1 MILILTKKTN
11 LHFLLTIENLFNY
24 RFLHYFYEEI
34 KSENY
39 LMANIK
45 NRRLFTSYISITV
58 IMSVVLFLFGFFGI
72 FFISSNSMANSF
84 KENFSVSI
92 FFKEDAKN
100 IEITQLQN
108 EILMSDYVEKLKYV
122 SKDEAVLL
130 MKDEY
135 GQDFIKELG
144 FNPLVNSIDFNLKSE
159 YVEATL
165 LDSISKLI
173 ENKNYIDEIVY
184 DKNLINIIN
193 DNIKR
198 ISLWLMP
205 SIIILLIITFLVINS
220 SIRLSIYSNRQLIKT
235 MQLVGATKAFIRK
248 PFIKINI
255 FLSLISSI
263 ISISAI
269 ILLIYYIDLNISFV
283 DNISIESVITLFII
297 ILSLGLF
304 ISYIS
309 TFFASQNIL
318 KIKADNLDV

>member
-1 MILILTKKTN
+1 
-11 LHFLLTIENLFNY
+11 
-24 RFLHYFYEEI
+24 
-34 KSENY
+34 
-39 LMANIK
+39 MANIK
-45 NRRLFTSYISITV
+45 NRRLFASYISITI

-72 FFISSNSMANSF
+72 FFISSNSIANSF

-108 EILMSDYVEKLKYV
+108 ELLMSDYVEKLKFV
-122 SKDEAVLL
+122 SKDEAVML

-165 LDSISKLI
+165 LDSISRLI
-173 ENKNYIDEIVY
+173 ENKNYVDEIVY

-269 ILLIYYIDLNISFV
+269 NLLIYYIDLNISFV
-283 DNISIESVITLFII
+283 DKISIESVITLFLII
-297 ILSLGLF
+297 VSLGLF

-309 TFFASQNIL
+309 TFFATQNIL
-318 KIKADNLDV
+318 KIKADNLDI

>member
-1 MILILTKKTN
+1 
-11 LHFLLTIENLFNY
+11 
-24 RFLHYFYEEI
+24 
-34 KSENY
+34 
-39 LMANIK
+39 MANIK
-45 NRRLFTSYISITV
+45 NRRLFTSYISITI

-72 FFISSNSMANSF
+72 FFISSNSIANSF

-173 ENKNYIDEIVY
+173 ENKNYVDEIVY

-283 DNISIESVITLFII
+283 DNISIESVITLFLII
-297 ILSLGLF
+297 VSLGLF

-309 TFFASQNIL
+309 TFFATQNIL
-318 KIKADNLDV
+318 KIKADNLDI

>member
-1 MILILTKKTN
+1 
-11 LHFLLTIENLFNY
+11 
-24 RFLHYFYEEI
+24 
-34 KSENY
+34 
-39 LMANIK
+39 MANIK
-45 NRRLFTSYISITV
+45 NRRLFTSYISITI

-72 FFISSNSMANSF
+72 FFISSNSIANSF

-108 EILMSDYVEKLKYV
+108 ELLMSDYVEKLKYV

-130 MKDEY
+130 MKEEY

-144 FNPLVNSIDFNLKSE
+144 FNPLVNTIDFNLKSE

-165 LDSISKLI
+165 LDSISRLI
-173 ENKNYIDEIVY
+173 VNKNYVDEIVY

-198 ISLWLMP
+198 ISFWLMP

-255 FLSLISSI
+255 FLSLISSV

-283 DNISIESVITLFII
+283 DNINIESVITLFII

-309 TFFASQNIL
+309 TFFATQNIL

>member
-1 MILILTKKTN
+1 
-11 LHFLLTIENLFNY
+11 
-24 RFLHYFYEEI
+24 
-34 KSENY
+34 
-39 LMANIK
+39 MANIK
-45 NRRLFTSYISITV
+45 NRRLLTSYISITI

-72 FFISSNSMANSF
+72 FFISSNSIANSF

-135 GQDFIKELG
+135 GQDFMKELG

-173 ENKNYIDEIVY
+173 ENKNYVDEIVY

-283 DNISIESVITLFII
+283 DNISIESVITLFLI

-309 TFFASQNIL
+309 TFFATQNIL

>member
-1 MILILTKKTN
+1 
-11 LHFLLTIENLFNY
+11 
-24 RFLHYFYEEI
+24 
-34 KSENY
+34 
-39 LMANIK
+39 MANIK

-72 FFISSNSMANSF
+72 FFISSNSIANSF

-144 FNPLVNSIDFNLKSE
+144 FNPLVNSIDFNFKSE

-165 LDSISKLI
+165 LDSISRLI
-173 ENKNYIDEIVY
+173 ENKNYVDEIVY

-235 MQLVGATKAFIRK
+235 MQLVGATKVFIRK

-269 ILLIYYIDLNISFV
+269 ILLIYYIDLNISFIN
-283 DNISIESVITLFII
+283 NISIESVITLFLI

-309 TFFASQNIL
+309 TFFATQNIL

>member
-1 MILILTKKTN
+1 
-11 LHFLLTIENLFNY
+11 
-24 RFLHYFYEEI
+24 
-34 KSENY
+34 
-39 LMANIK
+39 MANIK
-45 NRRLFTSYISITV
+45 NRRLFASYISITI

-72 FFISSNSMANSF
+72 FFISSNSIANSF

-108 EILMSDYVEKLKYV
+108 ELLISDYVEKLKYV

-130 MKDEY
+130 MKEEY

-159 YVEATL
+159 YVEATF
-165 LDSISKLI
+165 LDSISRLI
-173 ENKNYIDEIVY
+173 EKKNYIDEIVY

-205 SIIILLIITFLVINS
+205 SIIMLLIITFLVINS

-255 FLSLISSI
+255 LLSLISSI

-269 ILLIYYIDLNISFV
+269 ILSVYYIDLNISFMN
-283 DNISIESVITLFII
+283 NISIESVIILFLII
-297 ILSLGLF
+297 VSLGMF

-309 TFFASQNIL
+309 TFFATQNIL

>member
-1 MILILTKKTN
+1 
-11 LHFLLTIENLFNY
+11 
-24 RFLHYFYEEI
+24 
-34 KSENY
+34 
-39 LMANIK
+39 MANIK
-45 NRRLFTSYISITV
+45 NRRLFTSYISITI

-72 FFISSNSMANSF
+72 FFISSNSIANSF

-108 EILMSDYVEKLKYV
+108 ELLMSDYVEKLKYV

-165 LDSISKLI
+165 LDSISRLI

-309 TFFASQNIL
+309 TFFATQNIL

>member
-1 MILILTKKTN
+1 
-11 LHFLLTIENLFNY
+11 
-24 RFLHYFYEEI
+24 
-34 KSENY
+34 
-39 LMANIK
+39 MANIK
-45 NRRLFTSYISITV
+45 NRRLFTSYISITI

-72 FFISSNSMANSF
+72 FFISSNSIANSF

-165 LDSISKLI
+165 LDSISRLI
-173 ENKNYIDEIVY
+173 ENKNYVDEIVY

-205 SIIILLIITFLVINS
+205 SIVILLIITFLVIIS

-283 DNISIESVITLFII
+283 DNISIESVITLFLI

-309 TFFASQNIL
+309 TFFATQNIL